1 MRIILPSFEILT
13 PISDGGIE
21 ELKQI
26 ERAARTCYKS
36 EGKITE
42 DGASAKKMVEM
53 LIKKGHE
60 AMLEHSQLSV
70 KFITDRGVS
79 HELVRHRLCS
89 FAQESTR
96 WCDYSN
102 DEKFEGQLTFVL
114 PYEFNKKFMKNDYI
128 RDEFSAF
135 MQEAEFDG
143 FSGYVNHLEEDY
155 SYLPNGFVEWL
166 YHVASSE
173 KTYLKMRYDGCTPQL
188 ARSVLPNSL
197 KTEIVVTANY
207 REWRNILKLRTA
219 PNAHPDMRNLMTEL
233 LKELRRQGLAT
244 IFGDIPI
251 DWDI

>member
-1 MRIILPSFEILT
+1 MRIILPKIEILT
-13 PISDGGIE
+13 PISDGGVE

-42 DGASAKKMVEM
+42 NGESAKKMVNI
-53 LIKKGHE
+53 LISKGHE

-79 HELVRHRLCS
+79 HELVRHRLAS

-96 WCDYSN
+96 WCDYTN
-102 DEKFEGQLTFVL
+102 DGKFEGGLTFIL
-114 PYEFNKKFMKNDYI
+114 PYEFNAAFMKNDDI

-135 MQEAEFDG
+135 MQTAETCARTAYSKHLRFETIMGIPG
-143 FSGYVNHLEEDY
+143 FNEWIAAMFRAEEYYD
-155 SYLPNGFVEWL
+155 FMR
-166 YHVASSE
+166 E
-173 KTYLKMRYDGCTPQL
+173 KGCTPQL

-197 KTEIVVTANY
+197 KTEIVVTTNY

-219 PNAHPDMRNLMTEL
+219 KDAHPDMRSLMNEL
-233 LKELRRQGLAT
+233 LKELKKRIPL
-244 IFGDIPI
+244 IFDDIPI

>member
-1 MRIILPSFEILT
+1 MKIILPSFEILT
-13 PISDGGIE
+13 PISDGGVL
-21 ELKQI
+21 ELQRI

-42 DGASAKKMVEM
+42 DGESARKMVKM
-53 LIKKGHE
+53 LLDKGHE

-70 KFITDRGVS
+70 KFVTDRGVS

-102 DEKFEGQLTFVL
+102 NGKFEGGLTFVL
-114 PYEFNKKFMKNDYI
+114 PYEFNKVFIQNDDI

-135 MQEAEFDG
+135 IQAAETDARTA
-143 FSGYVNHLEEDY
+143 Y
-155 SYLPNGFVEWL
+155 SKNFNFKMINIIPNFNEWIGAMFRADE
-166 YHVASSE
+166 Y
-173 KTYLKMRYDGCTPQL
+173 YRFMRANGCTPQL

-197 KTEIVVTANY
+197 KTELVVTANY

-219 PNAHPDMRNLMTEL
+219 KDAHPDMRSLMNEL
-233 LKELRRQGLAT
+233 LKELRKRIPLV
-244 IFGDIPI
+244 FDDIPI
-251 DWDI
+251 DWSI

>member
-36 EGKITE
+36 EGKITK
-42 DGASAKKMVEM
+42 DGESAKKMVEM

-89 FAQESTR
+89 YAQESTR
-96 WCDYSN
+96 WVDYN
-102 DEKFEGQLTFVL
+102 KAGELTFVL
-114 PYEFNKKFMKNDYI
+114 PYEFNKFFMKNDDL
-128 RDEFSAF
+128 RDDFSHW
-135 MQEAEFDG
+135 MQLAEEGNASETFDDILYHEKGEKVHDG
-143 FSGYVNHLEEDY
+143 FYY
-155 SYLPNGFVEWL
+155 WL
-166 YHVASSE
+166 SAMQMAEVAY
-173 KTYLKMRYDGCTPQL
+173 KGMRDDGCTPQL

-219 PNAHPDMRNLMTEL
+219 PDAHPDIRSLMTEL

-251 DWDI
+251 D

>member
-1 MRIILPSFEILT
+1 MKIILPSFEILT
-13 PISDGGIE
+13 PISDNGVL
-21 ELKQI
+21 ELQRI

-42 DGASAKKMVEM
+42 DGESARKMVKM
-53 LIKKGHE
+53 LLDKGHE
-60 AMLEHSQLSV
+60 AMMEHSDLSV

-102 DEKFEGQLTFVL
+102 EGKFEGGLTFVL
-114 PYEFNKKFMKNDYI
+114 PH
-128 RDEFSAF
+128 
-135 MQEAEFDG
+135 EFDIPDVEAWFNGEEMQGELPKG
-143 FSGYVNHLEEDY
+143 FILWFRTMKRAEEMY
-155 SYLPNGFVEWL
+155 R
-166 YHVASSE
+166 
-173 KTYLKMRYDGCTPQL
+173 KMRNEGCTPQL

-219 PNAHPDMRNLMTEL
+219 PDAHPDMRSLMNEL
-233 LKELRRQGLAT
+233 LKELVKQIPL
-244 IFGDIPI
+244 IFDDIPI
-251 DWDI
+251 DWSI

>member
-36 EGKITE
+36 ESKITE
-42 DGASAKKMVEM
+42 DGESAKKMVSM
-53 LIKKGHE
+53 LIGKGHE

-70 KFITDRGVS
+70 KFVTDRGVS

-96 WCDYSN
+96 WCDYKS
-102 DEKFEGQLTFVL
+102 DKFDRSLTFVL
-114 PYEFNKKFMKNDYI
+114 PYEFNRWFIQNDKM
-128 RDEFSAF
+128 RDRFSAF
-135 MQEAEFDG
+135 MQEAEADAEAALWRDIQVLDIPDG
-143 FSGYVNHLEEDY
+143 FADWIFTLVYCEVH
-155 SYLPNGFVEWL
+155 YL
-166 YHVASSE
+166 H
-173 KTYLKMRYDGCTPQL
+173 MRENGCTPQL

-197 KTEIVVTANY
+197 KTEIVVTTNY

-219 PNAHPDMRNLMTEL
+219 KDAHPDMRSLMNEL
-233 LKELRRQGLAT
+233 LKELKKRIPL
-244 IFGDIPI
+244 IFDDIPI

>member
-36 EGKITE
+36 EGKITK
-42 DGASAKKMVEM
+42 DGESAKKMVEM

-89 FAQESTR
+89 YAQESTR
-96 WCDYSN
+96 WVDYSN
-102 DEKFEGQLTFVL
+102 DDKFDGGLTFIM
-114 PYEFNKKFMKNDYI
+114 PYEFDKWYKSNNEHLDAYNDFL
-128 RDEFSAF
+128 ESAS
-135 MQEAEFDG
+135 MGNTLYDYEAILDTCGRPIAFGQWLWGLAQCERVYA
-143 FSGYVNHLEEDY
+143 SMRL
-155 SYLPNGFVEWL
+155 NGC
-166 YHVASSE
+166 S
-173 KTYLKMRYDGCTPQL
+173 PQV
-188 ARSVLPNSL
+188 ARSILPNSL

-219 PNAHPDMRNLMTEL
+219 KDAHPDMRSLMNEL
-233 LKELRRQGLAT
+233 LKELVKRIPL
-244 IFGDIPI
+244 IFDDIQI
-251 DWDI
+251 DWSI

>member
-36 EGKITE
+36 EGKITK
-42 DGASAKKMVEM
+42 DGESAKKMVNM
-53 LIKKGHE
+53 LISKGHE

-79 HELVRHRLCS
+79 HELVRHRLAS

-96 WCDYSN
+96 WCDYN
-102 DEKFEGQLTFVL
+102 KVGELTFIL
-114 PYEFNKKFMKNDYI
+114 PYEFNKFFMKNDDL
-128 RDEFSAF
+128 RDDFSHWMQLAEEGNAEETFDDIFYNTEGDKVYDAF
-135 MQEAEFDG
+135 YYWLTAMRMAE
-143 FSGYVNHLEEDY
+143 
-155 SYLPNGFVEWL
+155 
-166 YHVASSE
+166 VAY
-173 KTYLKMRYDGCTPQL
+173 KGMRDDGCTPQL

-197 KTEIVVTANY
+197 KTELVVTANY

-219 PNAHPDMRNLMTEL
+219 KDAHQDMRSLMNEL
-233 LKELRRQGLAT
+233 LKELVKQIPLV
-244 IFGDIPI
+244 FDDIPV

>member
-42 DGASAKKMVEM
+42 DGESAKKMVEM

-102 DEKFEGQLTFVL
+102 EERFKFGLTFVM
-114 PYEFNKKFMKNDYI
+114 PH
-128 RDEFSAF
+128 
-135 MQEAEFDG
+135 EFDKWYKTNDEHRDVYNK
-143 FSGYVNHLEEDY
+143 FLESASIGNTLYDY
-155 SYLPNGFVEWL
+155 ETILDAHEKPNGFGQWL
-166 YHVASSE
+166 WGLAQCERVYES
-173 KTYLKMRYDGCTPQL
+173 MRLNGCSPQL
-188 ARSVLPNSL
+188 ARSILPNSL

-219 PNAHPDMRNLMTEL
+219 KDAHPDMRSLMTEL

>member
-13 PISDGGIE
+13 PISDGGIK

-42 DGASAKKMVEM
+42 DGGSAKMMVNM
-53 LIKKGHE
+53 LLRKGHE

-70 KFITDRGVS
+70 RFVTDRGVS
-79 HELVRHRLCS
+79 HELVRHRLAS

-102 DEKFEGQLTFVL
+102 DGKFEGGLTFVL
-114 PYEFNKKFMKNDYI
+114 PYEFNRWFMENDKV
-128 RDEFSAF
+128 RDLFSVF
-135 MQEAEFDG
+135 MQEAEVDARTAYSKNIKSSMIGIIPG
-143 FSGYVNHLEEDY
+143 FN
-155 SYLPNGFVEWL
+155 EWL
-166 YHVASSE
+166 GAMFRAEEYY
-173 KTYLKMRYDGCTPQL
+173 KFMRADGCTPQL

-219 PNAHPDMRNLMTEL
+219 KDAHPDMRSLMNEL
-233 LKELRRQGLAT
+233 LKELVKRIPL
-244 IFGDIPI
+244 IFDDIPI

>member
-13 PISDGGIE
+13 PISDDGIE

-42 DGASAKKMVEM
+42 DGESAKKVVSM
-53 LIKKGHE
+53 LISKGHE

-96 WCDYSN
+96 WCDYAN
-102 DEKFEGQLTFVL
+102 GGKFEGGLTFIL
-114 PYEFNKKFMKNDYI
+114 PYEFNAAFMKNNDI

-135 MQEAEFDG
+135 MQVAETDARTAYSKFLRFETIKDISG
-143 FSGYVNHLEEDY
+143 FN
-155 SYLPNGFVEWL
+155 EWL
-166 YHVASSE
+166 GAMFRAEEYY
-173 KTYLKMRYDGCTPQL
+173 KFMRQKNCTPQL

-207 REWRNILKLRTA
+207 REWQNILKLRTA
-219 PNAHPDMRNLMTEL
+219 PDAHPDIRSLMTEL
-233 LKELRRQGLAT
+233 LKELQKRIPL
-244 IFGDIPI
+244 IFDDIL
-251 DWDI
+251 